1 MPKAGVMSI
10 VEKVFVAQPYGK
22 FKLSDTELNQ
32 IAENL
37 KIDRE
42 KLESFDLYSED
53 EEQITIKIK

>member
-1 MPKAGVMSI
+1 MSI
-10 VEKVFVAQPYGK
+10 VEKVFVARPYGK